1 VEEGDKIDLFYIPT
15 DEQLA
20 DIFTKN
26 LSPAKF
32 EAIRKGL
39 CFISLSLS

>member
-1 VEEGDKIDLFYIPT
+1 MEEEDKIDLFYIPT

-26 LSPAKF
+26 LSPSRFKV
-32 EAIRKGL
+32 ICKGL
-39 CFISLSLS
+39 HFVYSSLS